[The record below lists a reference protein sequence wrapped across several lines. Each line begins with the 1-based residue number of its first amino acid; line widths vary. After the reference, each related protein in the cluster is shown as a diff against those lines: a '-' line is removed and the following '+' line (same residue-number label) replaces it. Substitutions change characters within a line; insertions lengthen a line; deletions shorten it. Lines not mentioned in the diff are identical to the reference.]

1 LFFIDRPG
9 DLADDA
15 LTGKRCQGTSKHL
28 VVLLLLFPA
37 FVIFSLLYREEEKD
51 SNQALVG
58 LHLFAAF
65 MGCLAYFGARPDHK
79 NRDKHKKD
87 VS

>member
-15 LTGKRCQGTSKHL
+15 LTEKQGQKHL

-37 FVIFSLLYREEEKD
+37 FVIFSLLYRKEEKD
-51 SNQALVG
+51 SN
-58 LHLFAAF
+58 
-65 MGCLAYFGARPDHK
+65 
-79 NRDKHKKD
+79 
-87 VS
+87 

>member
-1 LFFIDRPG
+1 
-9 DLADDA
+9 
-15 LTGKRCQGTSKHL
+15 
-28 VVLLLLFPA
+28 
-37 FVIFSLLYREEEKD
+37 
-51 SNQALVG
+51 

-65 MGCLAYFGARPDHK
+65 MACLAYFGARPDHK